1 MLIGIYSLA
10 FVFGTLWLLQQ
21 PVLPEMYWA
30 IGLIPIVLTALIL
43 PQFKFRFSVWVS
55 RFLLFAV
62 MLGAG
67 FFWAALWAQIRLVD
81 ELPHEWEGKD
91 VVVAGVVPEMPQFSG
106 GSVRFRFDVE
116 RILTPGA
123 LVPARIQ
130 LSWYRDSRREG
141 AALPKITAGERWQ
154 LTVRLKRPHGNANPH
169 VPDYE
174 AKLLERNVRATG
186 YVRAGE
192 SNRRI
197 EIPENYPAY
206 FFERKRDEIR
216 SHFQRYLAD
225 YPYAGVLIALVVG
238 DQRAIPPEQWEIFTQ
253 TGTSHLMA
261 ISGSHI
267 TLLAGMV
274 FFLAYQAW
282 RRTGLALWLPARK
295 FALVCG
301 LIVAIGYALL
311 AGFAVPVKRALF
323 MMAIIVVAFWK
334 SQRVHTLSVL
344 GWVLLLVVVLDPWSV
359 IAPGFWLSFAA
370 VALICLVVSGRV
382 GRSGA
387 VISWVRIQWAI
398 TLGLFP
404 LLLILFQQVSLI
416 SPIANA
422 VAIPVITFL
431 IVPLA
436 LLATIPGLEFLL
448 LIAHPVL
455 QVTMVA
461 LQWLGELPLATWQQ
475 QMPPL
480 WTVVAATAGVI
491 WLLLPGGPG
500 LGVSAG
506 FPARWLGVLVGAP
519 LFLAFPE
526 KPVEGELWLTVLDV
540 GQGLS
545 VVAQTRNHTL
555 LYDTGP
561 GYGESDSGKYVILP
575 FLRGEGIQALDMMI
589 VSHVD
594 SDHSGGA
601 LSVLKKLKTDV
612 LLTSIE
618 DGHPIR
624 RAVPDNRYC
633 LTGDSWWWDGVYFE
647 ILHPAETDTSDTLM
661 RKRKTNE
668 SSCVLKITT
677 SHGSVLLPGDIG
689 QMTETG
695 LMRHYVRD
703 SLASNVLIVPHH
715 GSRSSS
721 SEGFVRQ
728 VDPDYAIFTVGYRSR
743 FGHPHERAVNLYR
756 EQGSQLYRSDYD
768 GAILLRFSRAGITAD
783 TWRALNRRFWHDKW
797 LAAGKKD

>member
-10 FVFGTLWLLQQ
+10 FVFGALWLLQQ
-21 PVLPEMYWA
+21 PVLPEFYWA
-30 IGLIPIVLTALIL
+30 LGLMPAALGGLILFQFQTRFFIL
-43 PQFKFRFSVWVS
+43 AGRC
-55 RFLLFAV
+55 LLFAV

-67 FFWAALWAQIRLVD
+67 FFWAALWAQVRLAD
-81 ELPHEWEGKD
+81 DLPSIWEGQD
-91 VVVAGVVPEMPQFSG
+91 IAVVGMVTKMPQLTRQSM
-106 GSVRFRFDVE
+106 RFRFEVE
-116 RILTPGA
+116 RVLTPDA
-123 LVPARIQ
+123 VVPAHVQ
-130 LSWYRDSRREG
+130 LSWYRDGRRDG
-141 AALPKITAGERWQ
+141 GNLPRIMAGERWQ
-154 LTVRLKRPHGNANPH
+154 LIVRLKRPHGSANPH
-169 VPDYE
+169 VADYE
-174 AKLLERNVRATG
+174 ARLLERNVRATG

-192 SNRRI
+192 SNQRLDVQ
-197 EIPENYPAY
+197 EIHPVYL
-206 FFERKRDEIR
+206 FERKRDEIR
-216 SHFQRYLAD
+216 SQFQRYLAD
-225 YPYAGVLIALVVG
+225 YPYAGVLIALTVG
-238 DQRAIPPEQWEIFTQ
+238 DQQAIPSEQWETFTR

-274 FFLAYQAW
+274 FLLAYRAW
-282 RRTGLALWLPARK
+282 RYAGLALWLPARK

-311 AGFAVPVKRALF
+311 AGFAVPVRRALF
-323 MMAIIVVAFWK
+323 MMVIIVVAFWRN
-334 SQRVHTLSVL
+334 QRVRTLPVL

-382 GRSGA
+382 GRPGA
-387 VISWVRIQWAI
+387 VAGWIRIQWAI

-404 LLLILFQQVSLI
+404 LLLILFQQISLI

-422 VAIPVITFL
+422 VAIPVISFI

-455 QVTMVA
+455 QITMVV
-461 LQWLGELPLATWQQ
+461 LEWLGELPLATWQQ

-480 WTVVAATAGVI
+480 WTVIAATLGVI

-506 FPARWLGVLVGAP
+506 FPARWLGILAGVP
-519 LFLAFPE
+519 LFLVSPE
-526 KPVEGELWLTVLDV
+526 KPAEGELWLTVLDV

-545 VVAQTRNHTL
+545 VVMRTRDHAL

-561 GYGESDSGKYVILP
+561 GYGENDSGKYVILP
-575 FLRGEGIQALDMMI
+575 FLRGEGVQALDMMI

-601 LSVLKKLKTDV
+601 LSVLKRIKTDV

-618 DGHPIR
+618 DNHPIR
-624 RAVPDNRYC
+624 QSVSDNRHC
-633 LTGDSWWWDGVYFE
+633 LAGDAWWWDGVHFE
-647 ILHPAETDTSDTLM
+647 ILHPIKPDTLIH
-661 RKRKTNE
+661 KRKTNE
-668 SSCVLKITT
+668 SSCVLKVTT
-677 SHGSVLLPGDIG
+677 LHGSVLLPGDIG
-689 QMTETG
+689 RITEEDLLRRYAHELT
-695 LMRHYVRD
+695 
-703 SLASNVLIVPHH
+703 SSVLIVPHH

-721 SEGFVRQ
+721 SEAFVRQ
-728 VDPDYAIFTVGYRSR
+728 VDPDHAIFTVGYRSR
-743 FGHPHERAVNLYR
+743 FGHPHAEIVERYL
-756 EQGSQLYRSDYD
+756 EHGSRLYRSDHD
-768 GAILLRFSRAGITAD
+768 GAVLLRFAIGNITVD
-783 TWRALNRRFWHDKW
+783 TWRSLNRRFWHDEW
-797 LAAGKKD
+797 PSAAKKD